1 MAGCDGAEE
10 TQTRPAFLHPEH
22 HHGDRRV
29 EIIDYSPHGLGLERA
44 SGIEPEERVTVELP
58 WGLRLAG
65 APETPATPTALAVL
79 ADVAAPADPRKRLEI
94 ADVFAAYAAACKAR
108 GRSCQRRCVRCAS
121 EGIQRCGRHSHT
133 IERRQTLLVRCEV
146 GGMKK
151 ASPLGD
157 CPLRTLISL

>member
-1 MAGCDGAEE
+1 MQHRLHAHRLPVVA
-10 TQTRPAFLHPEH
+10 RPANVVACRPLVASSPYLPLLWPVTMALVGAFFWGMW
-22 HHGDRRV
+22 GDGRPK
-29 EIIDYSPHGLGLERA
+29 SP
-44 SGIEPEERVTVELP
+44 
-58 WGLRLAG
+58 LAG

-79 ADVAAPADPRKRLEI
+79 ADVVAPADPRKRLEI